1 MTAPGDVVGQAVV
14 NVRTCADLYRMGKAM
29 TPACQFRIPAT
40 PSFRCAGC
48 QGDGTWLDT
57 SNPTMVERVWIS
69 TGYADSALNPYHPPA
84 ELKVDPDP
92 EGNYFRPVENGD
104 TGDGAA

>member
-40 PSFRCAGC
+40 PSFRCLGC
-48 QGDGTWLDT
+48 QGDGSWLDT
-57 SNPTMVERVWIS
+57 SNPTMVERVDVFIQWGS
-69 TGYADSALNPYHPPA
+69 GYMGTA
-84 ELKVDPDP
+84 ELEIEPDP

-104 TGDGAA
+104 TDEES